1 MWLYLE
7 DVSFVTIE
15 TFFFAVLFFVFQL
28 IMALKAKRV
37 VLKLLPIY
45 VLSAFSALTIIP
57 PFLFTTD
64 ITGNWGLLVSTLIS
78 LAEIAII
85 WLFIGLAWVAYAIY
99 RACNKNI
106 K

>member
-57 PFLFTTD
+57 PLVFTTD
-64 ITGNWGLLVSTLIS
+64 ITGNWGLLVATLIS
-78 LAEIAII
+78 LVEIAIFA
-85 WLFIGLAWVAYAIY
+85 LFIGLAWVAYAIM
-99 RACNKNI
+99 RACKKQN
-106 K
+106 